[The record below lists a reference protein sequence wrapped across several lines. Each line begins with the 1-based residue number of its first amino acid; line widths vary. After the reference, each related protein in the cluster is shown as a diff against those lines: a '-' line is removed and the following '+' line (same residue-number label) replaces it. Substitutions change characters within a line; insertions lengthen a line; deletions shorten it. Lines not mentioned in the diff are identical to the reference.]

1 MSTYRAERAPPYRVW
16 WHERASDV
24 NTSCREGPSVSR
36 LEAERQ
42 NKVLLNKDDFVE
54 RCVE

>member
-1 MSTYRAERAPPYRVW
+1 MLERAP
-16 WHERASDV
+16 DV
-24 NTSCREGPSVSR
+24 NTPCIEGPSVSR

-54 RCVE
+54 RYVEYIVFVY